1 MGVYLN
7 ASVSSSVTS
16 VEQRLNTVNSFF
28 DGLDGVSSEIVNYTY
43 SGNDYSVAKITIN
56 GTNIEAGFG
65 LSPSSFKDV
74 ITYTKDGDNVL
85 LSDLATIGHSAG
97 GDGNLNMAAYVD
109 IDDGVVNAILI
120 SVTQVFSSD
129 NIRNGIQLFYIK
141 TTDNKYLIGYSRFK
155 TNSDSVLLDDISS
168 LVYEEVGN
176 TSKIAYTYSNMF
188 PFYAKE
194 GTVDF
199 LIQGYFKN
207 GNNLKSFESDIIK
220 ECSTVNLLSTVSLP
234 SPLNNHLALGAHC
247 IVPLDDEEVSE

>member
-1 MGVYLN
+1 MGIYSN

-28 DGLDGVSSEIVNYTY
+28 DGLDGVSSEIVDYTY
-43 SGNDYSVAKITIN
+43 DENDYSVVKITID

-65 LSPSSFKDV
+65 LSLSSFKDV
-74 ITYTKDGDNVL
+74 ITYAKDGDNAL
-85 LSDLATIGHSAG
+85 LSDLATTGHSAG
-97 GDGNLNMAAYVD
+97 GEGNLNMAAYVD

-120 SVTQVFSSD
+120 SITQVFSTDSL
-129 NIRNGIQLFYIK
+129 RNGIQLLYVK

-155 TNSDSVLLDDISS
+155 TNNNSVLIDDIST

-176 TSKIAYTYSNMF
+176 TSKIAYAYSNMF

-199 LIQGYFKN
+199 LNQAYFKN
-207 GNNLKSFESDIIK
+207 GNSLKSFTTDILK
-220 ECSTVNLLSTVSLP
+220 ECSTVSLLSTISLP
-234 SPLNNHLALGAHC
+234 SPLNNNIALGAHC
-247 IVPLDDEEVSE
+247 IAPLDDEEVSE